1 MIFLYAIAILMGL
14 ILLTSLFIK
23 KEYSVKRVTI
33 IDQPVGR
40 VFDYLRYQQHQF
52 NFNKWWMADPQ
63 AKVSFL

>member
-23 KEYSVKRVTI
+23 KEYSVKRVTT

-40 VFDYLRYQQHQF
+40 VFDYLCYQQNHQICMKF
-52 NFNKWWMADPQ
+52 
-63 AKVSFL
+63 FLKRLNPLI